1 MTKEDREESVR
12 ILKMLIPKDSR
23 GNGKVKTNIAI
34 TEAILNAVEALEQ
47 EPSIDELRVEITA
60 LQNRCY
66 ALTKGVMCGFCNYE
80 CQYKVDRS
88 VE

>member
-1 MTKEDREESVR
+1 MKY
-12 ILKMLIPKDSR
+12 M
-23 GNGKVKTNIAI
+23 
-34 TEAILNAVEALEQ
+34 AILDAYEKPVSCDFIGCNGNVTPYLIGSTTDIKELEQ